1 MKRKIITIE
10 NGRVSVPASANIWM
24 TGYEIARMFE
34 CFVAK
39 VNSNVR
45 SILKTGVLD
54 ETKVCRIYYYKDGSS
69 VEQYNLEMITAL
81 SFRIKSYNTEI
92 FRAWLMRKAIV
103 NTAKQQILMN
113 IRWSN
118 KALLN

>member
-10 NGRVSVPASANIWM
+10 NGIVSVPASANIWM
-24 TGYEIARMFE
+24 TGYEIARMLE

-39 VNSNVR
+39 VSCNVR

-54 ETKVCRIYYYKDGSS
+54 ETKVCRTYYYGNGGS

-81 SFRIKSYNTEI
+81 SFRIKTYNAEI
-92 FRAWLMRKAIV
+92 FRAWLMKKV
-103 NTAKQQILMN
+103 VTNTPEMKICMYMN
-113 IRWSN
+113 WNNI
-118 KALLN
+118 LLN

>member
-10 NGRVSVPASANIWM
+10 NGRMYIPQYAEIWM
-24 TGYEIARMFE
+24 SGYEIARMFE

-39 VNSNVR
+39 ISSNVR

-54 ETKVCRIYYYKDGSS
+54 ETKVCRTYYYENGGS

-81 SFRIKSYNTEI
+81 AFRIKSYNSEA
-92 FRAWLMRKAIV
+92 FREWLIRKAV
-103 NTAKQQILMN
+103 ENASTMQM
-113 IRWSN
+113 
-118 KALLN
+118 LLFRNWDKIQLN